1 MTSWFDLQMS
11 FDEEKEELRVDPWD
25 NELYTREEFY
35 EYYGRY
41 LEWNLQHPE
50 KILKRIKIDNL
61 INSYKNKL
69 DNECINHLLDRMIE
83 TFM

>member
-1 MTSWFDLQMS
+1 MTSWFDSQMS
-11 FDEEKEELRVDPWD
+11 FDEEKEELRVDPWN

-69 DNECINHLLDRMIE
+69 DNKCINHLLDRMIE

>member
-1 MTSWFDLQMS
+1 MTSWFDSQMS
-11 FDEEKEELRVDPWD
+11 FDGKEELRVDPWD
-25 NELYTREEFY
+25 NGLYTREEFY

>member
-1 MTSWFDLQMS
+1 MTSWFDWQPP
-11 FDEEKEELRVDPWD
+11 FEEEKQELRVDPWD

-61 INSYKNKL
+61 INRYKNHL
-69 DNECINHLLDRMIE
+69 DNKCINHLLDRMID